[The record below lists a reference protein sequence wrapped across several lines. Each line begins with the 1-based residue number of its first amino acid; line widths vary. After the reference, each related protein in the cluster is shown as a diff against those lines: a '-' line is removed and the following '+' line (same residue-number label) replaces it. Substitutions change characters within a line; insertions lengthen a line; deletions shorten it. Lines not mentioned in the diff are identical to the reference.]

1 MSDGIDGVCFA
12 SYSVTMITRCCWLY
26 NDGVEV
32 LLEKKIFTPKVKKF
46 SSCAPNIV
54 MFHFSFAA
62 SSCTEIQ

>member
-1 MSDGIDGVCFA
+1 MFCQLFSNNDNEMLLAVH
-12 SYSVTMITRCCWLY
+12 
-26 NDGVEV
+26 DGVEV